1 MKGPKSKIKK
11 LLLLI
16 IIIISVSYLTSCKG
30 GRDEEPVDAGVF
42 SGIPD
47 SYLIGRMDIS
57 GQAIDINISGNYAYL
72 TNDLGI
78 LYVID
83 IKDKENP
90 EIVGRC
96 KGVESA
102 NIVIVKD
109 DYAYISYTEWV
120 SNDNNDF
127 QTNCGF
133 YVVDIKDKENPR
145 LAGNYNTGENN
156 NKSVFGMFIDKDYAY
171 INTSV
176 EEGNLETSS
185 LEIIDISEIGNP
197 EIVSEFEI
205 DGLPSSIWIEND
217 IAFVNVNFYDYE
229 KREDINESKLL
240 VINIEDK
247 NSPEIINSCRIPSN
261 SWGLYVTQDNAYI
274 SSSQS
279 DEDNRSYTESL
290 LQIVDIGDL
299 SDLRIVGKC
308 KIPGGAWEIDSAG
321 DYIYISSLSGGIYAI
336 DVKDSNNPVIADSLN
351 TGGTSYD
358 ITIEGNYGYIADG
371 FKGMSIVELS
381 GNSGKEEKLYYVDIQ
396 DKNLPPI
403 AVIEVTG
410 DKMEGGNYQIK
421 NPVYFN
427 AWEAFDPDGDELEYL
442 WEVDGIKDSDE
453 KTFTHYFDKSGVY
466 EVRLTVSD
474 GAESDEAIV
483 EIMVAEIDLPIT
495 SSIRNDF
502 KIELNYTLFN
512 NSTENLK
519 SINCF
524 IRIPQTYYPY
534 QIINN
539 YSANYVDFNELFD
552 NYRNSL
558 LHFEIDDELPGGKSL
573 TVSVVI
579 DATVYEFKYEDIE
592 GDYLD
597 YDKDDP
603 DFISYT
609 SDDLFI
615 DSDNPEILNIAKSLT
630 RNVTDPVE
638 ISRIL
643 YNFVIRNLYYDF
655 PRAEEGDYEF
665 LYASEILERGKGV
678 CSDYAI
684 LYTAL
689 LRAAGIPSR
698 LSAGIPVYTILFEDE
713 KEIDEGHAWV
723 EIQLPGYG
731 WIPVDITPE
740 GDFMSANYY
749 LDISTE
755 KGSGYLYENKT
766 MDWGSYYYDGFLF
779 SWDSD
784 EIPRTEQEF
793 IFRVSDIDLHD
804 ITLD

>member
-1 MKGPKSKIKK
+1 MKGPKTKIRKI

-16 IIIISVSYLTSCKG
+16 IMISVSYLTSCKG

-42 SGIPD
+42 SGISD
-47 SYLIGRMDIS
+47 SYLIGRINIP

-90 EIVGRC
+90 LIVGRC

-109 DYAYISYTEWV
+109 DYAYISYTERII
-120 SNDNNDF
+120 NDNNDV
-127 QTNCGF
+127 QTTCGF
-133 YVVDIKDKENPR
+133 YIVDIKDRENPG
-145 LAGNYNTGENN
+145 LVGNYNTGENN
-156 NKSVFGMFIDKDYAY
+156 YKSVYGMFIDGDYAY

-176 EEGNLETSS
+176 EEVNLETSS
-185 LEIIDISEIGNP
+185 LEIVDISGKRKP
-197 EIVSEFEI
+197 EIISKFKI
-205 DGLPSSIWIEND
+205 DGLPSSVWVEND

-229 KREDINESKLL
+229 KREYIDESKLL

-247 NSPEIINSCRIPSN
+247 SKPEIINSCRIPSN
-261 SWGLYVTQDNAYI
+261 SWGLYVTQGYAYI
-274 SSSQS
+274 SSSKI
-279 DEDNRSYTESL
+279 DEDDRSYAESL

-299 SDLRIVGKC
+299 SDLKTVGKC
-308 KIPGGAWEIDSAG
+308 EIQGGAWEIDSAG
-321 DYIYISSLSGGIYAI
+321 DYIYVSSLSGGIYAI
-336 DVKDSNNPVIADSLN
+336 DIKDSSNPVIGDSLN

-371 FKGMSIVELS
+371 FEGMAVVELS
-381 GNSGKEEKLYYVDIQ
+381 GRSGKEENSYTGIQ
-396 DKNLPPI
+396 GVNLPPK
-403 AVIEVTG
+403 AVIKING
-410 DKMEGGNYQIK
+410 DRLDGDNYQIK
-421 NPVYFN
+421 NPVYFS
-427 AWEAFDPDGDELEYL
+427 AEEAFDPDGDEMEYL
-442 WEVDGIKDSDE
+442 WELNGIKDSDE
-453 KTFTHYFDKSGVY
+453 KAFTHYFDSPGIY
-466 EVRLTVSD
+466 EISLIVSD
-474 GAESDEAIV
+474 GVKNSEETEEINVV
-483 EIMVAEIDLPIT
+483 ETDLPIS
-495 SSIRNDF
+495 SSIRHDF
-502 KIELNYTLFN
+502 KVEIKYTLFN
-512 NSTENLK
+512 NSVENFK

-534 QIINN
+534 QIINDYSTN
-539 YSANYVDFNELFD
+539 YADFDELFD
-552 NYRNSL
+552 NNWNSL
-558 LHFEIDDELPGGKSL
+558 LHFEIDDELPGGKNL
-573 TVSVVI
+573 MVSVVV
-579 DATVYEFKYEDIE
+579 DATVYEFRYEDIE
-592 GDYLD
+592 GDYSG

-603 DFISYT
+603 DFTSYT

-615 DSDNPEILNIAKSLT
+615 DSDNPGILKIAKSLT
-630 RNVTDPVE
+630 NNVTDPVE
-638 ISRIL
+638 IARIL

-655 PRAEEGDYEF
+655 PRAEEQDYKF

-731 WIPVDITPE
+731 WVPVDITSE
-740 GDFMSANYY
+740 DDFMSANYY

-779 SWDSD
+779 SWDS
-784 EIPRTEQEF
+784 EEVPRWEQEF
-793 IFRVSDIDLHD
+793 IFSVSDIDLHD
-804 ITLD
+804 IMLD